1 MLTNFEWKAQVQ
13 DLLQA
18 EQKLLQLSPRFIGID
33 LQTDTYFNAAQGRL
47 KLRQGNIE
55 NALIH
60 YERKNTPGAKSAAI
74 LLYQANPSET
84 LKDILTRALGVL
96 AVVQKKRKIY
106 FIENVKFHFDTIK
119 ELGTFIEVEAIDNT
133 GNIGIEKLKEQC
145 EKYADLFKIKS
156 DDYISLSYSDM
167 ILELQGG

>member
-60 YERKNTPGAKSAAI
+60 YER
-74 LLYQANPSET
+74 
-84 LKDILTRALGVL
+84 
-96 AVVQKKRKIY
+96 
-106 FIENVKFHFDTIK
+106 
-119 ELGTFIEVEAIDNT
+119 
-133 GNIGIEKLKEQC
+133 
-145 EKYADLFKIKS
+145 
-156 DDYISLSYSDM
+156 
-167 ILELQGG
+167 

>member
-106 FIENVKFHFDTIK
+106 FIENVKFHFDQV
-119 ELGTFIEVEAIDNT
+119 EGLGTFAEVEAINEDEQFSVQQLQDQCDYYASLF
-133 GNIGIEKLKEQC
+133 NIQPGD
-145 EKYADLFKIKS
+145 YVAD
-156 DDYISLSYSDM
+156 SYSDM
-167 ILELQGG
+167 ILQKPG